1 MLGPLFWFILT
12 FSKKKFGK
20 IFLAHFLPNPYQKPS
35 LFSLKKWKVM
45 KIFEF
50 FKMLHM
56 VRKWPLSGSE
66 VFSGLETLHFH
77 PTTPPHM
84 LSKIFSKTEIDHLR
98 SSTSL
103 YTLEKAWKHVIF
115 EGHTS
120 NCLDLTSSSQSVSL
134 RIWIA

>member
-12 FSKKKFGK
+12 FSKKKIWK
-20 IFLAHFLPNPYQKPS
+20 IFLAQFWPNPYQKPS
-35 LFSLKKWKVM
+35 LFSLKKWKMM

-77 PTTPPHM
+77 PTTPPH
-84 LSKIFSKTEIDHLR
+84 IFSKNFFKTDFDHLR
-98 SSTSL
+98 SYFCL

-120 NCLDLTSSSQSVSL
+120 NCLDLTMSSQTVSL
-134 RIWIA
+134 RI